1 MTNAR
6 AKHIAWSKKF
16 AQAHRRAAEALCAD
30 LTISD
35 PFANH
40 TPESLAR
47 DYPDQVKALA
57 EQGTHNVR

>member
-1 MTNAR
+1 MTAR
-6 AKHIAWSKKF
+6 AKHISWSQKF

-35 PFANH
+35 PFTDH
-40 TPESLAR
+40 TPASVAR

-57 EQGTHNVR
+57 EEGTQNVR